1 MGRGDGPRCALPNP
15 APLGWISSRARHK
28 LASRTMSPTDR
39 LLQIA
44 RWRWTPLVIPTVG
57 TSVFVLLLAW
67 LVPEDLGHGAH
78 TRRPAVAGLELHTPS
93 DATNETDDL
102 VPSVAPVSNHVSTQS
117 TSHQPNRRRGF
128 SPPLERPSEPPPP
141 PPPPPPVETPPP
153 PPPPVSEGPNSDRWR
168 EGQQAASNA
177 ATRAGA
183 RAGAFAARVHA
194 RNQAMAEPTQVE
206 APPTEAP
213 PAEPA
218 PSTTDVPDAAPAP
231 Q

>member
-1 MGRGDGPRCALPNP
+1 
-15 APLGWISSRARHK
+15 
-28 LASRTMSPTDR
+28 MSPTDR

-57 TSVFVLLLAW
+57 TSVFVMLLAW
-67 LVPEDLGHGAH
+67 LVPEDLGQSGAH
-78 TRRPAVAGLELHTPS
+78 TRRPTVAGLDLHATS
-93 DATNETDDL
+93 DDTANEADGS
-102 VPSVAPVSNHVSTQS
+102 VPSVAPVSTHVSAQP
-117 TSHQPNRRRGF
+117 TSHQPSRRRGF
-128 SPPLERPSEPPPP
+128 SPPLERPNEPPPPSP

-168 EGQQAASNA
+168 EGQQAASSA

-183 RAGAFAARVHA
+183 RAGALAARVHA
-194 RNQAMAEPTQVE
+194 RNQALAEPVQVE
-206 APPTEAP
+206 APPAEAP

-218 PSTTDVPDAAPAP
+218 PSTNDVPDAAPP